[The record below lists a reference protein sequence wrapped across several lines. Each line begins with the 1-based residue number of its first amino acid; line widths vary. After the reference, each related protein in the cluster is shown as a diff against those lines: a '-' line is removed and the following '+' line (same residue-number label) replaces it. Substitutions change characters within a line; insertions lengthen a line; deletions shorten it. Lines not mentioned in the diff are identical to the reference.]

1 MALTEKEK
9 NTLQEIVNRLKSTAN
24 RSREYMENEADDKF
38 SHTDLF
44 QKYWISNVSNEA
56 MVDLLEV
63 TFDLESTDKINRE

>member
-1 MALTEKEK
+1 
-9 NTLQEIVNRLKSTAN
+9 
-24 RSREYMENEADDKF
+24 MENEADDKF